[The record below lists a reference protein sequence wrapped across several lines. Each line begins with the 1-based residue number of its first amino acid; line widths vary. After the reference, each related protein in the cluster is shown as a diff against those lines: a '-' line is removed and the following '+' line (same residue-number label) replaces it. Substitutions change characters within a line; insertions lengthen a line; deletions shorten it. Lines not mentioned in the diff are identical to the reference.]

1 MRRQRRA
8 GEKKKRKEATD
19 YEEDGS
25 YREVKLLEHAMK
37 IIERI
42 QKRQV
47 LTLINV
53 NKMQFGYMPRKGT
66 VAVIFIVRRMQEE
79 YKKKDKKLY
88 MCFVDIEKN
97 I

>member
-1 MRRQRRA
+1 MQVIIDMCQRVLGDRGMPDEWKSSVIVLIFNRKDDVMRC
-8 GEKKKRKEATD
+8 
-19 YEEDGS
+19 GS

-79 YKKKDKKLY
+79 
-88 MCFVDIEKN
+88 
-97 I
+97 